1 MPPAEAPKL
10 PSSAAAQ
17 AKLAPIKGRGRPISD
32 PTFLKNSNTR
42 KQTNRD
48 EKVEDSERIAT
59 EDGSQFRQEPIDFEE
74 VSAEDQ

>member
-1 MPPAEAPKL
+1 MPPAEVPKL

-42 KQTNRD
+42 KQTNLD

-59 EDGSQFRQEPIDFEE
+59 EDGS
-74 VSAEDQ
+74 